1 MHEHENVQFDDI
13 AKILQQAH
21 LRRSADIGMWL
32 RQYLQESRQVK
43 AQTAT
48 SPAPVLGRIA
58 PALAPIRRQ
67 TA

>member
-21 LRRSADIGMWL
+21 LRRSADIGPWL
-32 RQYLQESRQVK
+32 RQYFQQSRQVK
-43 AQTAT
+43 TQTTAL
-48 SPAPVLGRIA
+48 PALDRIA